1 MSVSTVGIWV
11 ADDGGLRIL
20 YYQYQSNDGEETS
33 CCNNI
38 ISEQSLYRAIDASVT
53 NKNLSRSSVKD
64 VENSLHDVH
73 VSVDSRDMGI
83 DGLWGCL
90 LVPEVSFLCCMM
102 MQSIISYHSG
112 LTNNTSSS
120 FQQRLVLW
128 MEVSK

>member
-1 MSVSTVGIWV
+1 MGRRRWRLDNTITNISPMMEKKRHV
-11 ADDGGLRIL
+11 AIIL
-20 YYQYQSNDGEETS
+20 SRSRVYV
-33 CCNNI
+33 
-38 ISEQSLYRAIDASVT
+38 YRAIDASVT

-102 MQSIISYHSG
+102 IQSIISYHSG